1 MELLMPTRDDIFPP
15 KYLKA
20 SDLNGQPLTLVI
32 KRAPVEALT
41 SPDGKQERKTVLY
54 FDGVSKKLPSNQTN
68 WDAVVDVTGEADTD
82 NWPGHKIE
90 VYPTTT
96 PMGGKTVPC
105 VRVRA
110 PLAAPAA
117 RSKPKPSDPEPTPDD
132 EIPF

>member
-1 MELLMPTRDDIFPP
+1 M
-15 KYLKA
+15 
-20 SDLNGQPLTLVI
+20 I
-32 KRAPVEALT
+32 KSAPVEPLT
-41 SPDGKQERKTVLY
+41 SPDGKQEKKTVLY
-54 FDGVSKKLPSNQTN
+54 FDNGQKLALNQTN

>member
-54 FDGVSKKLPSNQTN
+54 FDGVPKKLPLNQTN
-68 WDAVVDVTGEADTD
+68 WDAVVDVTGEADSD
-82 NWPGHKIE
+82 DWPGQKVE

-96 PMGGKTVPC
+96 QMGGKTVDC
-105 VRVRA
+105 VRIRTPMVRPA
-110 PLAAPAA
+110 P
-117 RSKPKPSDPEPTPDD
+117 RSRSNPPTADDLND
-132 EIPF
+132 EIGF

>member
-1 MELLMPTRDDIFPP
+1 MRRDQIFPP
-15 KYLKA
+15 KSLKA
-20 SDLNGQPLTLVI
+20 AGLNGQPLTLMI
-32 KRAPVEALT
+32 KSAPVEPLT
-41 SPDGKQERKTVLY
+41 SPDGKQEKKTVLY
-54 FDGVSKKLPSNQTN
+54 FDNGQKLALNQTN